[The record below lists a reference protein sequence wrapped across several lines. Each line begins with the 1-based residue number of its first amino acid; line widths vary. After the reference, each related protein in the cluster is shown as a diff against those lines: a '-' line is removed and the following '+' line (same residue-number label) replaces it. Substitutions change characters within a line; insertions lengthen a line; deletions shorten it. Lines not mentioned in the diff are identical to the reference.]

1 MSEPVIHGTA
11 PQDTKGPQGKIHF
24 PDDPS
29 FTRDKILHAL
39 MNEIGKMNIK
49 ILAKGTEITTAF
61 LDKLIARGITRVT
74 TSDCD
79 MACLN
84 ESRSAS
90 KTQCFK
96 DAVLQRRSASKT

>member
-29 FTRDKILHAL
+29 FTRGKILHAL